1 MHKRKGVWLQA
12 RGRAALQA
20 AAGHWLWHV
29 TSAQESSEE
38 EGSVEWKGSSFEEQS
53 LLHALQNVNEK
64 QKKCEDRLLGIKRKK
79 KKKSFQFHKTRRRHT
94 TEASWNLSPGTKS
107 NTEKQNKTKK
117 GWSEGK
123 PRSRKVKI
131 HTKSREKQVCVIGD
145 FLQRTNWPVR
155 NKDLRCTAETEKGL
169 VRGSRNPSQWD
180 KWQWHALCIHK

>member
-64 QKKCEDRLLGIKRKK
+64 QKKSEDSLLGIKKK
-79 KKKSFQFHKTRRRHT
+79 ELSVPQKQKKTHNRGIMESEPRNKIQY
-94 TEASWNLSPGTKS
+94 W
-107 NTEKQNKTKK
+107 KTKQRK
-117 GWSEGK
+117 DGQKENQEVEKWRST
-123 PRSRKVKI
+123 PRA
-131 HTKSREKQVCVIGD
+131 E
-145 FLQRTNWPVR
+145 R
-155 NKDLRCTAETEKGL
+155 NKSAWLETSCREPIDL
-169 VRGSRNPSQWD
+169 
-180 KWQWHALCIHK
+180 